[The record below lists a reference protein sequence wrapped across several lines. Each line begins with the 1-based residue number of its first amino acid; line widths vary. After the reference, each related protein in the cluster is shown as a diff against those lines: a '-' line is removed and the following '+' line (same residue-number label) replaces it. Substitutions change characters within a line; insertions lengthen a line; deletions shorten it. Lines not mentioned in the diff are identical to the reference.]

1 MVCQAFL
8 RVIIRCDL
16 WVTLGEK
23 GFSLLPDDQIVR
35 KVKNNILAVQFDADM
50 QNHDLEEF
58 LAIESDVDL
67 LGF

>member
-1 MVCQAFL
+1 M
-8 RVIIRCDL
+8 
-16 WVTLGEK
+16 
-23 GFSLLPDDQIVR
+23 LPDDQIVR